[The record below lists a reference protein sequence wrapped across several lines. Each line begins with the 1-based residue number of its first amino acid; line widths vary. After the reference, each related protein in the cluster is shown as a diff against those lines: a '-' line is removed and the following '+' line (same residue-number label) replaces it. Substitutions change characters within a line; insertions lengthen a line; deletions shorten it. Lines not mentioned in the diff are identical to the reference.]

1 MREERGL
8 DKVPVGKEKRKEKSE
23 EEGQRACGNKDGKQ
37 EEVEKKKTKTDIL
50 KPLKSNLLISKHFLS
65 DFGNRYGITVLNSC
79 LRPVAGEELWHL
91 DCFYDV
97 SKSRKSLF
105 F

>member
-37 EEVEKKKTKTDIL
+37 EEVEKK
-50 KPLKSNLLISKHFLS
+50 
-65 DFGNRYGITVLNSC
+65 
-79 LRPVAGEELWHL
+79 
-91 DCFYDV
+91 
-97 SKSRKSLF
+97 RKEKDKN
-105 F
+105 